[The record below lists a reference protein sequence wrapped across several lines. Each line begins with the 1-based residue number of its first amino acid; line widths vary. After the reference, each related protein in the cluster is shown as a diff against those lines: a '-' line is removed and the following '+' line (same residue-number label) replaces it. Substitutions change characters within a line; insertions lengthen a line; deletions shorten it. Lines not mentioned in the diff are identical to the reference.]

1 MKPKVILLIGPP
13 LSGKDTYLK
22 SKDFSDFT
30 MISRDDILMS
40 LHDTNDYSEAFHKVD
55 HKLVDRLL
63 NQKIQ
68 DCIDNKK
75 NVIINMTNLTK
86 RGRNRHLS
94 KFPNSDYEKIA
105 VVFPKLDI
113 TEYINRNLKRKNEE
127 NKFIPLNVIE
137 SMISNWEDVTSDEGF
152 DQIIKLQ
159 S

>member
-1 MKPKVILLIGPP
+1 MKSKVILLVGPP
-13 LSGKDTYLK
+13 LSGKDTYLRIQ
-22 SKDFSDFT
+22 DYSDFT

-40 LHDTNDYSEAFHKVD
+40 LHDTDDYSEAFHKVD
-55 HKLVDRLL
+55 QKEVDKLL

-68 DCIDNKK
+68 DCIDGKK

-105 VVFPKLDI
+105 IVFPKLDI

-127 NKFIPLNVIE
+127 NKFIPLNVIQ
-137 SMISNWEDVTSDEGF
+137 SMIDNWEDVTSDEGF
-152 DQIIKLQ
+152 DQIIKL
-159 S
+159 

>member
-113 TEYINRNLKRKNEE
+113 AEYINRNLKRKNEE

-152 DQIIKLQ
+152 DQIIKL
-159 S
+159 

>member
-1 MKPKVILLIGPP
+1 MKSKVILLVGPP

-30 MISRDDILMS
+30 TISRDDILMS

-55 HKLVDRLL
+55 QKEVDRLL

-75 NVIINMTNLTK
+75 NVIINMTNLSK
-86 RGRNRHLS
+86 KGRNRHLS

-113 TEYINRNLKRKNEE
+113 DEYINRNLKRKNEE

-152 DQIIKLQ
+152 DQIIKL
-159 S
+159 

>member
-113 TEYINRNLKRKNEE
+113 NEYINRNLKRKNEE

-152 DQIIKLQ
+152 DQIIKL
-159 S
+159 